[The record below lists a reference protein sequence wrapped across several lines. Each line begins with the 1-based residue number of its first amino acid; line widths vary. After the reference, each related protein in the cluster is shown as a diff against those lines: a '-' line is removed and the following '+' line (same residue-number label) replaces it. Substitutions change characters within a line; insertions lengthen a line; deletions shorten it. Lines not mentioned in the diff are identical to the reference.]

1 MKVYQ
6 INRPADLSNF
16 ITDAEE
22 PMELDAD
29 MAGRIEEV
37 QRALRY
43 TFQDV
48 RILVEALTHESVCQ
62 KSSEKRSYDRLGLL
76 GDGALEY
83 IVVEHYYNRYPTT
96 SSKDLKAFTSF
107 ILCNNFLGSFYAS
120 LGLQTTL
127 MTDPGFSNTWIE
139 DAEGVVQD
147 RARGITNMESLHL
160 SKVLGDAMEALV
172 GVIFVDGG
180 IDLEP
185 MVAGSLATSGKG

>member
-1 MKVYQ
+1 MKGIHIVYQ

-48 RILVEALTHESVCQ
+48 RTLVEALTYESVCQ
-62 KSSEKRSYDRLGLL
+62 ESPEKRSYDRLELL
-76 GDGALEY
+76 GDGVLEY

-96 SSKDLKAFTSF
+96 TGSKDLKAFTSF
-107 ILCNNFLGSFYAS
+107 NLCNNSLGSFYAS

-127 MTDPGFSNTWIE
+127 MTDPGFGNTWIE
-139 DAEGVVQD
+139 DAEGVVRD
-147 RARGITNMESLHL
+147 RARGITNMENLHL

-172 GVIFVDGG
+172 GAIF
-180 IDLEP
+180 
-185 MVAGSLATSGKG
+185 